1 LQLFLPF
8 SIQIENLMCDRP
20 QQEGVR
26 DSDEDTRDD
35 EETIEEKAAN
45 LKFKNKIKASI
56 VERKV

>member
-1 LQLFLPF
+1 
-8 SIQIENLMCDRP
+8 MCDRP